1 LDRDRNNNIFS
12 SLTKRKTEEKEHY
25 HPLTFHPSS
34 LICTIYLHHK
44 TDPFSSILLRIS
56 EKKHMR
62 LRMN

>member
-44 TDPFSSILLRIS
+44 TDPFLSILLGIS

>member
-44 TDPFSSILLRIS
+44 TDPFYQYYWEYR
-56 EKKHMR
+56 KKNTWDYGWM
-62 LRMN
+62 